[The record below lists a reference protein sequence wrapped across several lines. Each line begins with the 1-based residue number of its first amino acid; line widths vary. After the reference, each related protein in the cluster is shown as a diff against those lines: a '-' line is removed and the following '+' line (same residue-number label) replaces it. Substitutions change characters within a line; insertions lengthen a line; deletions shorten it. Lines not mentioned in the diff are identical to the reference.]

1 MFSRLS
7 PLFPYLRRYW
17 RSFAWGGLALI
28 VYNCTKAMIPLL
40 IGAAVTDMQHSL
52 SAAKVEHHALRLL
65 AVAAVAAICLYLTR
79 QIIIGAS
86 REIEFDLRNDLFQH
100 LESQPPSFFQ
110 RHRTGD
116 IMARSTNDLN
126 AVRQLLGPA
135 IMYSA
140 NTLVFTAAALPFML
154 RISPRLTLFAFLPL
168 PFASVLV
175 QYFGARIHTRFERIQ
190 AMFSDISA
198 QAEENFSGARLIRAF
213 AQEDAQIAAFETS
226 NQEYI
231 RRSLLLARLMAML
244 WPTLEFVLGVSLV
257 VTLLVGGHEVV
268 LHHITVGQ
276 FTTYNVFMV
285 QLTWPMIAI
294 GWVVNLVQRG
304 AASVT
309 RINSL
314 MTEQPEI
321 DDSAA
326 DPALSLASTSPSINP
341 NASTT
346 PNPSSPCFSGCH
358 SERSEESASRTT
370 TELSS
375 RPKSSQP
382 YPEDAV
388 ERPAVLPPNPIT
400 GHITFRN
407 LHFAYPTGPSGAP
420 NPEVL
425 HDISLDIPAGSSLAI
440 VGPTGSGK
448 STLVSL
454 IPRLQDATPGSV
466 LLDHRPLRDYPLATL
481 RSAIGFVPQETFLF
495 STTIADNIAFGAP
508 SADELAIEAAARTA
522 HIATEILE
530 FPRSFATIVG
540 ERGMTLSG
548 GQKQRTAIARAILR
562 DPRILI
568 LDDALASVDT
578 YTEEQILNGL
588 RDAMQGRTTILI
600 AHRVSTA
607 RNADRIA
614 VLVAGRIAELGTHD
628 ALLARGGYYAELFE
642 KQSLEEEIVNA

>member
-1 MFSRLS
+1 MFKRLS

-17 RSFAWGGLALI
+17 RSYAWGGLALI

-40 IGAAVTDMQHSL
+40 IGNAAGDIQHNL
-52 SAAKVEHHALRLL
+52 SVPKLERDALLL
-65 AVAAVAAICLYLTR
+65 LGIAVLAAICLYLTR

-86 REIEFDLRNDLFQH
+86 REIEFDLRNDIFQH

-140 NTLVFTAAALPFML
+140 NTLVFTLAALPFML

-175 QYFGARIHTRFERIQ
+175 QYFGARIHRRFERIQ

-213 AQEDAQIAAFETS
+213 AQEQAQIDAFETS
-226 NQEYI
+226 NKEYI

-244 WPTLEFVLGVSLV
+244 WPTLEFVLGISIMI
-257 VTLLVGGHEVV
+257 TLLVGGHEIV
-268 LHHITVGQ
+268 LHNRDPRLGISVSQ
-276 FTTYNVFMV
+276 FFTYLVFMV

-304 AASVT
+304 SASVV
-309 RINSL
+309 RIDAL
-314 MTEQPEI
+314 MTEQPAI

-326 DPALSLASTSPSINP
+326 DPAIAPEFSRGMHMSSGSRSAAELESQEPASVERAPSI
-341 NASTT
+341 
-346 PNPSSPCFSGCH
+346 
-358 SERSEESASRTT
+358 
-370 TELSS
+370 L
-375 RPKSSQP
+375 
-382 YPEDAV
+382 
-388 ERPAVLPPNPIT
+388 T
-400 GHITFRN
+400 GSVSFRN
-407 LHFAYPTGPSGAP
+407 LSFAYATG
-420 NPEVL
+420 PEVL
-425 HDISLDIPAGSSLAI
+425 HDITLDIPAGSSLAI

-448 STLVSL
+448 STLVAL
-454 IPRLQDATPGSV
+454 IPRLQDAAPGMV
-466 LLDHRPLRDYPLATL
+466 LIDHRPIRDYPLQLL
-481 RSAIGFVPQETFLF
+481 RVSIGFVPQETFLF
-495 STTIADNIAFGAP
+495 STTIADNIAFGSP
-508 SADELAIEAAARTA
+508 SSDEIEIEQAARTA
-522 HIATEILE
+522 HIANEILE
-530 FPRSFATIVG
+530 FPRGFATIVG

-548 GQKQRTAIARAILR
+548 GQKQRTAIARAVLR

-578 YTEEQILNGL
+578 YTEEQILKGL
-588 RDAMQGRTTILI
+588 REAMQGRTAILI

-607 RNADRIA
+607 RTADRIA
-614 VLVAGRIAELGTHD
+614 VLMEGRIVEIGTHD
-628 ALLARGGYYAELFE
+628 TLLARGGYYAELFE
-642 KQSLEEEIVNA
+642 KQSLEEEILTT